1 MLCIVFKNIYNI
13 RKVVKCTRKVFHQ
26 SMTWVFKEEI
36 TPAFQEG
43 ADQETITGPVMI
55 YWRGGRGHIPVK

>member
-1 MLCIVFKNIYNI
+1 M
-13 RKVVKCTRKVFHQ
+13 KCTRKVFHQ

-36 TPAFQEG
+36 TAAFQEG